1 MRTWSQTRLA
11 YAAGVVGLAL
21 AGIALAGEVGKHAGL
36 PQRMT
41 AVEVSART
49 LADGQIEHGRRI
61 DGLSTE
67 LGGLRKDLEA
77 STRRSEG
84 SFAEV
89 MKQLAQISGT
99 LNDVRE
105 STRDNQREIVYVK
118 EKANNAAVLADE
130 AMRAAMEGKK
140 P

>member
-99 LNDVRE
+99 LSDVRD
-105 STRDNQREIVYVK
+105 SARDNQRDISAVK
-118 EKANNAAVLADE
+118 EKAINAATLADE

>member
-1 MRTWSQTRLA
+1 MRTWSQTRLGWS
-11 YAAGVVGLAL
+11 AGVVGLAL
-21 AGIALAGEVGKHAGL
+21 ACVALAGEVGKHAGL
-36 PQRMT
+36 PQRVS

-49 LADGQIEHGRRI
+49 LAENQIDHGRRI
-61 DGLSTE
+61 DGLSAE

-84 SFAEV
+84 SFSEV

-99 LNDVRE
+99 LSDVRD
-105 STRDNQREIVYVK
+105 SARDNQRDIAAVK

-130 AMRAAMEGKK
+130 AIRAAMEGKK

>member
-1 MRTWSQTRLA
+1 V
-11 YAAGVVGLAL
+11 AGIVGLAL
-21 AGIALAGEVGKHAGL
+21 AGLALAGEVGKHAGL
-36 PQRMT
+36 PQRVS

-61 DGLSTE
+61 DGLSVE

-99 LNDVRE
+99 LSDVRD
-105 STRDNQREIVYVK
+105 SARDNQRDIAAVK
-118 EKANNAAVLADE
+118 EKAINASTLADE
-130 AMRAAMEGKK
+130 ALHKVMEGKQ